1 MINLNRIK
9 TFQQF
14 VKVIAKAY
22 KDKPALKFRP
32 RFRAFTWTYNDI
44 LLHSLQ
50 IAKELEKRNV
60 QHGDKVLIWSYNSP
74 YWIAAFFGIQ
84 LKGAVVVPI
93 NLQNTP
99 EFIKKVAK
107 QTNAKLLIKLERLPK
122 IRNLKSLDLED
133 IPFDTNI
140 EHRIREPKLREND
153 LAEIVYTSGTTGEP
167 KGVMLTHKNI
177 LSNVKASLE
186 AIPVNQDDRF
196 LSILP
201 LSHMFEQVGGMLVP
215 LSAGSQVTYATA
227 LNSISIRK
235 NLIDDKITKMLA
247 VPEFLK
253 LIIRRIESQA
263 EEEGKKELLE
273 RLFKISHGIPL
284 MNLRRALFHSIIK
297 KFGKLHTVASGG
309 APLEKEIG
317 EKWESMG
324 IYVLQGYG
332 TTECSPV
339 VSVNTH
345 EDRKI
350 DSVGKPIQSVKVKIA
365 DDEEILVKGPNV
377 TQGYLKNPEKTRE
390 SFVDDWYRT
399 GDAGY
404 FDQDG
409 HLHIKG
415 RTKYMIVTEG
425 GQNVY
430 PEDIEFELN
439 KMPRIEDSCVIGW
452 KREDKLEIHAV
463 LLGKKIRNPEKI
475 VENVN
480 KKLASFQQIQG
491 YSIWPLDDFPRTVT
505 KKVKKGEVLSYLE
518 KISKGEK
525 IEKEV
530 KEVSI
535 IEKLIVQVTGVS
547 VGKVTDSKKLV
558 ADLKMDSLD
567 RVELVSLIEEET
579 GVIIDESEI
588 GLKTTV
594 RDVKNL
600 VEKKIQKIEKHEFKE
615 WPLSP
620 FAQKVRSGLQA
631 ILVLPWLS
639 YYAPL
644 KVEGLENLEDLEL
657 PAIFFSNHI
666 GSLDAGIIV
675 RALPSH
681 IREKIA
687 IAAAVDTLWEH
698 PKFKKYANFI
708 ALLYNAYPFARERT
722 KGPQIKSSLEYTGRL
737 LDRGFSILAF
747 PEGRVAITTRDSKFK
762 DIERFGRVRE
772 GELLPFKEGAGFL
785 AVEMQ
790 VPVVPVKLVGSQFV
804 YHPRKSIPE
813 LPSKHEAIVRFGKP
827 LQFSPNDSYIN
838 ATKVIQNAVENL

>member
-1 MINLNRIK
+1 MTNLNRIK

-22 KDKPALKFRP
+22 NNKPALKFRP
-32 RFRAFTWTYNDI
+32 RFRTLTWTYDDI

-50 IAKELEKRNV
+50 IAKELEKRNI

-84 LKGAVVVPI
+84 LKGAVAVPI
-93 NLQNTP
+93 NLQNKP
-99 EFIKKVAK
+99 DFIEKVAK
-107 QTNAKLLIKLERLPK
+107 QTDAKLLIKSERLPK
-122 IRNLKSLDLED
+122 IKNLKNLDLEHV
-133 IPFDTNI
+133 PDTTI
-140 EHRIREPKLREND
+140 KRIKEPKINENN

-167 KGVMLTHKNI
+167 KGVMLTHKNV

-186 AIPVNQDDRF
+186 AIPVNQGDRF

-215 LSAGSQVTYATA
+215 LSAGAQVTYATA

-253 LIIRRIESQA
+253 LIIRRIETQA
-263 EEEGKKELLE
+263 EEKGKKELLE
-273 RLFKISHGIPL
+273 TFFKIGHGIPS
-284 MNLRRALFHSIIK
+284 MGLRRILFHSIIK
-297 KFGKLHTVASGG
+297 KFGKLHSIASGG

-317 EKWESMG
+317 GKWEDMG
-324 IYVLQGYG
+324 IYILQGYG
-332 TTECSPV
+332 TTETSPV
-339 VSVNTH
+339 VSVNTY

-350 DSVGKPIQSVKVKIA
+350 DSVGRPVHDVKVKIA
-365 DDEEILVKGPNV
+365 EDEEVLVKGPNV
-377 TQGYLKNPEKTRE
+377 TQGYFKNPKKTKE
-390 SFVDDWYRT
+390 SFTNGWYRT

-404 FDQDG
+404 FDEDD

-439 KMPRIEDSCVIGW
+439 KMPNVEDSCVIGW
-452 KREDKLEIHAV
+452 KRGDRLEIHAA
-463 LLGKKIRNPEKI
+463 LLGKKIKNAEKI
-475 VENVN
+475 VETVN

-505 KKVKKGEVLSYLE
+505 KKVKKDEVLSYLE
-518 KISKGEK
+518 KTSKGER
-525 IEKEV
+525 IEKEI
-530 KEVSI
+530 KEISAV
-535 IEKLIVQVTGVS
+535 EKLISQVSGTNI
-547 VGKVTDSKKLV
+547 GKITDNKKLV

-567 RVELVSLIEEET
+567 RVELVSLLEEET
-579 GVIIDESEI
+579 GVVIDESSI
-588 GLKTTV
+588 GPKTTV
-594 RDVKNL
+594 RDIKSL
-600 VEKKIQKIEKHEFKE
+600 VEKKIQKIEKYEFRE
-615 WPLSP
+615 WPLSH
-620 FAQKVRSGLQA
+620 FVQRIRSWLQA

-666 GSLDAGIIV
+666 GSLDAGIVV

-681 IREKIA
+681 IQEKLA
-687 IAAAVDTLWEH
+687 IAAAIDTLWEH
-698 PKFKKYANFI
+698 PKFKKYAGFI
-708 ALLYNAYPFARERT
+708 TLLYNVYPFARERT
-722 KGPQIKSSLEYTGRL
+722 KSPQIKSSLEYTGRL

-747 PEGRVAITTRDSKFK
+747 PEGRMAIATRDSKFK

-813 LPSKHEAIVRFGKP
+813 LPSKHEVIVKFGKP
-827 LQFSPNDSYIN
+827 MIFSPNDSYIK
-838 ATKVIQNAVENL
+838 ATEMIQNAVKEL

>member
-9 TFQQF
+9 TFQEF
-14 VKVIAKAY
+14 VKAVANTY
-22 KDKPALKFRP
+22 KNKPALKFRP
-32 RFRAFTWTYNDI
+32 RFRAITWSYNDVF
-44 LLHSLQ
+44 LHSLQ
-50 IAKELEKRNV
+50 VAKELEKGNIGK
-60 QHGDKVLIWSYNSP
+60 GDKVLLWSYNSP
-74 YWIAAFFGIQ
+74 YWVAAFFGIQ
-84 LKGAVVVPI
+84 LKGAVVLPI

-99 EFIKKVAK
+99 EFIRKVVK
-107 QTNAKLLIKLERLPK
+107 QTEAKLLIKSERLPK
-122 IRNLKSLDLED
+122 IRNSKSLDLEK
-133 IPFDTNI
+133 IRFD
-140 EHRIREPKLREND
+140 ERERVKEPKINEND

-167 KGVMLTHKNI
+167 KGVMLTHRNI
-177 LSNVKASLE
+177 LSNVRASLK
-186 AIPVNQDDRF
+186 AIPVDQDDRF

-215 LSAGSQVTYATA
+215 LSVGAQVTYATA

-253 LIIRRIESQA
+253 LIVRRIESQA
-263 EEEGKKELLE
+263 EEKGKKELLE
-273 RLFKISHGIPL
+273 QLFKTSSLIPS
-284 MNLRRALFHSIIK
+284 MSLRRIIFRSILK
-297 KFGKLHTVASGG
+297 KFGKLHTIASGG
-309 APLEKEIG
+309 AALEKEIG

-324 IYVLQGYG
+324 TYVLQGYG

-339 VSVNTH
+339 VSVNTY

-350 DSVGKPIQSVKVKIA
+350 DSVGIPVQSVEVKIA
-365 DDEEILVKGPNV
+365 EDEEILVKGPNV
-377 TQGYLKNPEKTRE
+377 TQGYFKNPKKTRE
-390 SFVDDWYRT
+390 SFVDGWYRT

-415 RTKYMIVTEG
+415 RTKYMIVTES

-439 KMPRIEDSCVIGW
+439 KMPNVEDSCVIGW
-452 KREDKLEIHAV
+452 KRGDKLEIHAV
-463 LLGKKIRNPEKI
+463 LLGKKIKNPEKI
-475 VENVN
+475 VENAN
-480 KKLASFQQIQG
+480 KKLASYQQIQG
-491 YSIWPLDDFPRTVT
+491 HSIWPLDDFPRTVT
-505 KKVKKGEVLSYLE
+505 KKVKKDEVRAYLE
-518 KISKGEK
+518 KISKGERV
-525 IEKEV
+525 EKEV
-530 KEVSI
+530 KEVSV
-535 IEKLIVQVTGVS
+535 IEKIISQVTGVS
-547 VGKVTDSKKLV
+547 VGKITGNKKLV

-567 RVELVSLIEEET
+567 RVELVSLIEEGT
-579 GVIIDESEI
+579 GVVIDESQI

-594 RDVKNL
+594 HDVKNL
-600 VEKKIQKIEKHEFKE
+600 VEKKVQKIEKYEFKE
-615 WPLSP
+615 WPLLP
-620 FAQKVRSGLQA
+620 IIQKIRSWLQA

-666 GSLDAGIIV
+666 GSLDAGIVV
-675 RALPSH
+675 RATPSH
-681 IREKIA
+681 IQEKLA
-687 IAAAVDTLWEH
+687 IAAAIDTLWEH
-698 PKFKKYANFI
+698 PKFKRYADFI
-708 ALLYNAYPFARERT
+708 TLLYNVYPFARERT
-722 KGPQIKSSLEYTGRL
+722 KAPQIKSSLEYTGRL

-747 PEGRVAITTRDSKFK
+747 PEGRMAVTTRDSKFK
-762 DIERFGRVRE
+762 GIERFGRVRE

-813 LPSKHEAIVRFGKP
+813 LPNKHEVIVRFGKP
-827 LQFSPNDSYIN
+827 LQFSSTDSYIK
-838 ATKVIQNAVENL
+838 ATEVIQNAVKNL